1 VKRGGPIARLTPL
14 IATTGMRR
22 SRLDLSP
29 RQAKPKPARRHT
41 GPSADVVELVI
52 ARSGNVCEICGNAMA
67 EQIHHRRPRGMGGTR
82 RESTNGAAALLHIC
96 AADHARLESHRN
108 WAMVNG
114 WLLQQHQDPTKVP
127 VVLRH
132 GTVLLTDAG
141 GVEHVHP
148 HG

>member
-1 VKRGGPIARLTPL
+1 VKRGVPLARLTPL

-29 RQAKPKPARRHT
+29 RQAKPKPARRYT
-41 GPSADVVELVI
+41 GPSAAVVALVHS
-52 ARSGNVCEICGNAMA
+52 RSGLSCELCGNDWAG
-67 EQIHHRRPRGMGGTR
+67 QQHHRRPRASGGTR
-82 RESTNGAAALLHIC
+82 RPESNGAANLLDLC
-96 AADHARLESHRN
+96 LACHARIESHRN
-108 WAMVNG
+108 WAYG
-114 WLLQQHQDPTKVP
+114 SGLLLQQHQDPTRVP

-141 GVEHVHP
+141 EVEHVHP